1 MKRIVLL
8 FCALALFGATIAAQ
22 TNGNSTTSN
31 PTSTKPKAFRPNKTQ
46 ITAAQEKLKSS
57 GSYSGAVD
65 GKYNDDFRASIK
77 NYQEANGLEKNGKLD
92 EPTLSKMGIELSDS
106 QKGVD
111 SGKSD
116 SDGSTK
122 SPSFRANKQ
131 QITEAQTFFKSKG
144 TYSGEA
150 TGKYD
155 DDLRAAIKTFQEENG
170 LSKSGSLNRST
181 LEKMGIPLTDAQKA
195 IPAKPSETAST
206 SKDAGSDTNKRGPV
220 FRASKDQISEVQRM
234 LKSKGLY
241 KGEETGQLNDETRA
255 AIKEWQKANGVKETG
270 TLNKETLEKMG
281 IQLTD
286 KQKAM

>member
-31 PTSTKPKAFRPNKTQ
+31 VSAAKPKAFRPNKSQ
-46 ITAAQEKLKSS
+46 ITAAQEKLKGS
-57 GSYSGAVD
+57 GGYSGAVD

-77 NYQEANGLEKNGKLD
+77 SYQEANGLEKNGKLD
-92 EPTLSKMGIELSDS
+92 EATLLKMGIELSDS
-106 QKGVD
+106 QKGIN
-111 SGKSD
+111 SGKSESD
-116 SDGSTK
+116 SSPK
-122 SPSFRANKQ
+122 SPTFRANRQ
-131 QITEAQTFFKSKG
+131 QISEAQKMLKSKG
-144 TYSGEA
+144 TYSGEP

-155 DDLRAAIKTFQEENG
+155 DDLRAAIKTFQSENG
-170 LSKSGSLNRST
+170 LTKSGTLNRST
-181 LEKMGIPLTDAQKA
+181 LEKMGIELTDAQQA
-195 IPAKPSETAST
+195 IAAKPGEAASSSKETS
-206 SKDAGSDTNKRGPV
+206 SDTPKRGPI
-220 FRASKDQISEVQRM
+220 FRATKDQINEVQRM

-241 KGEETGQLNDETRA
+241 KGEETGQLNDDTRA

-281 IQLTD
+281 VELTD